1 MRGSGERHEAATP
14 TSGHLSLIADGH
26 GYGSGRD
33 RTPPP
38 WRVVGVCVL
47 VLAFGL
53 LGLAEGGPTAAV
65 VGVGSM
71 QIASRILRSWAPS

>member
-1 MRGSGERHEAATP
+1 MRGTGEGYAAAT
-14 TSGHLSLIADGH
+14 SDHLSLVADGH
-26 GYGSGRD
+26 DDGSGGD
-33 RTPPP
+33 REPPP

-47 VLAFGL
+47 VLGFGL
-53 LGLAEGGPTAAV
+53 LGLAEGGPAAAV